1 MFTVESAKQMG
12 ARSRRGAIE
21 AGLLADL
28 VVIDRNPFQS
38 PIGTLH
44 DTKVKMVFINGE
56 VVYQGT

>member
-12 ARSRRGAIE
+12 ARSRRGSIE

-38 PIGTLH
+38 PITQLH
-44 DTKVKMVFINGE
+44 DAQVKMTIIGGE
-56 VVYQGT
+56 VVYEAK